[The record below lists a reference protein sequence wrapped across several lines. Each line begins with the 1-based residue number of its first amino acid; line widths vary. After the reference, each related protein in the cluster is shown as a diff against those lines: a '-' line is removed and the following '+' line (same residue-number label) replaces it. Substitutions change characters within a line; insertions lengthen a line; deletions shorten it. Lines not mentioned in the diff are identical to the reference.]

1 MITPPAPVKMGI
13 CLALVLALGRPAVSF
28 AQSKA
33 ERAETI
39 TEEGVQAAR
48 AGNYD
53 RAVALFEAAYA
64 LDPVPVLL
72 YHIGRA
78 KARGGDVVGGIEAL
92 RRYIGVASSAKARAR
107 GQRALEEIR
116 RSYAGRIFVASNVE
130 GAVVEVDGA
139 PVGRTPLSAPL
150 EVSAGQH
157 VVVVRD
163 ASGRVARETILIQA
177 GGDHRITLS
186 LAAEPKEPPR
196 RDEPA
201 LSKATKLNYV
211 LALKKVGMSDEEI
224 IREINMAR
232 LTFSVDSYDYVYLN
246 ERGLSAGVVRHM
258 TRTPYL
264 FEDVVTSNERRL
276 MDIARSNM
284 EDMLARMPGRLRINS
299 TVEGAEITIDGE
311 TAGRTPMP
319 GLIEVAV
326 GTHRVKVKKD
336 GYVSMNVSVR
346 IAPEETVDV
355 PVLLVARPQAE
366 TTEEQARGD
375 GDGNTLAWVLAGA
388 GVAVLVA
395 GGITTAILLNQDGGG
410 KTEPYDT
417 WFEQKALMRWP

>member
-1 MITPPAPVKMGI
+1 
-13 CLALVLALGRPAVSF
+13 
-28 AQSKA
+28 
-33 ERAETI
+33 
-39 TEEGVQAAR
+39 
-48 AGNYD
+48 
-53 RAVALFEAAYA
+53 
-64 LDPVPVLL
+64 
-72 YHIGRA
+72 
-78 KARGGDVVGGIEAL
+78 
-92 RRYIGVASSAKARAR
+92 
-107 GQRALEEIR
+107 
-116 RSYAGRIFVASNVE
+116 
-130 GAVVEVDGA
+130 
-139 PVGRTPLSAPL
+139 
-150 EVSAGQH
+150 
-157 VVVVRD
+157 
-163 ASGRVARETILIQA
+163 
-177 GGDHRITLS
+177 
-186 LAAEPKEPPR
+186 
-196 RDEPA
+196 
-201 LSKATKLNYV
+201 
-211 LALKKVGMSDEEI
+211 
-224 IREINMAR
+224 
-232 LTFSVDSYDYVYLN
+232 
-246 ERGLSAGVVRHM
+246 
-258 TRTPYL
+258 
-264 FEDVVTSNERRL
+264 

-366 TTEEQARGD
+366 TTEEQARED